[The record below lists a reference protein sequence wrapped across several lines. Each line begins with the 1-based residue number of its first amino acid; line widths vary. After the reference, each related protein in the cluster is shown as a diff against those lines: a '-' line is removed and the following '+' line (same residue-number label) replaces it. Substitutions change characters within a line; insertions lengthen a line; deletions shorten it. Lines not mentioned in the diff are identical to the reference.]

1 MLKTWL
7 PALTGMCCLA
17 LGPGIMA
24 IYGFFVQPLS
34 QEFGVG
40 AAVINAGPVALLLVP
55 AFLGAL
61 IGKWADRLPVRN
73 ILLVGASLGMAALLA
88 IGYAPTLLWVALGF
102 LGFSLGMSL
111 YGPVVVNG
119 MLVKLYPGREA
130 RALALAAIGISVAA
144 VILPPLVGSLMAHFN
159 WRQVLQILAVGM
171 LIALWIVILAGT
183 PRGVVGTVNTTEAPV
198 AGAFYRTKAFWLIG
212 LCMALGLN
220 VMIVMSV
227 AYPPFFIS
235 RGFSVAEA
243 GWFLSLGGLA
253 GLVGKSCLAWWGDT
267 VRHWAKWLV
276 AGLLVMQIVGLGLLY
291 TATDAWEVVVALALQ
306 GFANGA
312 FIPMH
317 PYLNS
322 RYFDAGI
329 NSQVTGA
336 QMPLF
341 LPLGLTGAPLAGYVY
356 DRTGSYD
363 VVLLALAAVLAVAA
377 LLVARLPIA
386 RIQQPQ

>member
-1 MLKTWL
+1 MTKTWL
-7 PALTGMCCLA
+7 PVITGMCCLG

-40 AAVINAGPVALLLVP
+40 VAVINAGPVALLLVP

-73 ILLVGASLGMAALLA
+73 ILLAGASLGMFSLLA
-88 IGYAPTLLWVALGF
+88 IGHAPTLLMAALGF

-144 VILPPLVGSLMAHFN
+144 VVLPPLVGSLLAYFE
-159 WRQVLQILAVGM
+159 WRLTLQLLAGGLLVVLWV
-171 LIALWIVILAGT
+171 VILAGA
-183 PRGVVGTVNTTEAPV
+183 PRGVVGTATCTEAPV
-198 AGAFYRTKAFWLIG
+198 AGAFYRTQAFWLIG

-220 VMIVMSV
+220 VMIVLSV
-227 AYPPFFIS
+227 AYPPFFTG
-235 RGFSVAEA
+235 RGFSVADA
-243 GWFLSLGGLA
+243 GWFLSMAGLSGLA
-253 GLVGKSCLAWWGDT
+253 GKSCLAWWGDA
-267 VRHWAKWLV
+267 VRHFARWLV
-276 AGLLVMQIVGLGLLY
+276 AGLLLMQIVGLGLLFI
-291 TATDAWEVVVALALQ
+291 ATDVPGVLLALALQ
-306 GFANGA
+306 GFASGA

-322 RYFDAGI
+322 RYFDAAI

-363 VVLLALAAVLAVAA
+363 MVLLALAVALAVAA
-377 LLVARLPIA
+377 LLVARLPA
-386 RIQQPQ
+386 AQVQYPR

>member
-1 MLKTWL
+1 MIKTWL

-40 AAVINAGPVALLLVP
+40 AALINAGPVALLLVP

-73 ILLVGASLGMAALLA
+73 ILLVGASLGMFSLLA
-88 IGYAPTLLWVALGF
+88 IGQAPTLLWAALGF

-144 VILPPLVGSLMAHFN
+144 VILPPLVGSLLAYFD
-159 WRQVLQILAVGM
+159 WRRVLQLLAVGM
-171 LIALWIVILAGT
+171 LVTLWLVILSGT
-183 PRGVVGTVNTTEAPV
+183 PRGVVGAANSKEVPV

-227 AYPPFFIS
+227 AYPPFFTG
-235 RGFSVAEA
+235 RGFSLAEA
-243 GWFLSLGGLA
+243 GWFLSLGGVS
-253 GLVGKSCLAWWGDT
+253 GLVGKSCLALWGDAI
-267 VRHWAKWLV
+267 RHSAKWLV
-276 AGLLVMQIVGLGLLY
+276 AGLLLMQIVGLGLLY
-291 TATDAWEVVVALALQ
+291 ASLDVWDVVVALALQ

-312 FIPMH
+312 FIPLH

-322 RYFDAGI
+322 RYFDAAI

-377 LLVARLPIA
+377 LLVACLPPA
-386 RIQQPQ
+386 RIQRPH